1 MEVEVIKA
9 KEELA
14 HVKGDCKEKYS
25 KLEGAI
31 DQELELSPSSS
42 PKGMLIQKRTRRLLK
57 NRELGK
63 DVETIDKGFY
73 SGI

>member
-1 MEVEVIKA
+1 MKA

-42 PKGMLIQKRTRRLLK
+42 PKGMLIQKRRRRLLK
-57 NRELGK
+57 NHRNMSSGK
-63 DVETIDKGFY
+63 TCGNN
-73 SGI
+73 